1 MTPYRNPPGDQAPQW
16 PIAPGYDGGPPVE
29 RKGSSTRRFVA
40 ILWTSLN
47 LVGIAAASLAAY
59 LAGVTMLV
67 DGGIFSM
74 EAWLPAAGARGG
86 ACVAGAVLLAIG
98 LFPANFAI
106 FRWIYRPERSREPQR
121 LALTLVVLVAVASVV
136 GLAQSAA
143 AHVR

>member
-1 MTPYRNPPGDQAPQW
+1 MTPYRTPPAPQW
-16 PIAPGYDGGPPVE
+16 PIAPSYEGGPPVE

-47 LVGIAAASLAAY
+47 FVAIAVASLAAY
-59 LAGVTMLV
+59 LASVTMLV
-67 DGGIFSM
+67 DGGIFSV

-86 ACVAGAVLLAIG
+86 TCVAAAALLAIG

-106 FRWIYRPERSREPQR
+106 FRWIYRPERSQEPQR
-121 LALTLVVLVAVASVV
+121 LALMLVALVAVASMV

>member
-1 MTPYRNPPGDQAPQW
+1 MTPYRNAPAPRW
-16 PIAPGYDGGPPVE
+16 PIAPGYEGGPPVE

-59 LAGVTMLV
+59 LASVTMV
-67 DGGIFSM
+67 VNGGVFSM

-86 ACVAGAVLLAIG
+86 TCVAGAVALAIG
-98 LFPANFAI
+98 FFPANLAI

-121 LALTLVVLVAVASVV
+121 MALALVALVAVASAV